1 MHTLAPFIKKARPL
15 FRELHLFYRDL
26 PDTECRCERPGICC
40 AFLPEMTGIEA
51 LQWFDLIGNLPGR
64 QKNAIIQKFVTFYL
78 TNPIHSSS
86 CPFLENGSCSIYEFR
101 TFACRAYGIWSRKF
115 GDTRTRQNREER
127 KMLRLRWKNCGV
139 ILPVEMVESEIEY
152 CDSVRCLSAN
162 SPSDAQI
169 MNILEKVYRLD
180 QRIPD
185 LGQQFEVMCHSDFSL
200 WVACLVFGQRK
211 AVLGK
216 FAVIK
221 EIVQKGTDER
231 LQEMIEKVLSFRF

>member
-1 MHTLAPFIKKARPL
+1 M
-15 FRELHLFYRDL
+15 FRELQLFYRDL

-40 AFLPEMTGIEA
+40 VFLPEMTGIEA
-51 LQWFDLIGNLPGR
+51 LQWFNLIGNLPAR
-64 QKNAIIQKFVTFYL
+64 QKNAIFQKFVKFYL
-78 TNPIHSSS
+78 SNPIRSSS
-86 CPFLENGSCSIYEFR
+86 CPFLEDGSCSIYQVR

-115 GDTRTRQNREER
+115 GVARTRQNREER
-127 KMLRLRWKNCGV
+127 KILRLRWRSFGV
-139 ILPVEMVESEIEY
+139 ILPLEMVESEIDY

-162 SPSDAQI
+162 SPTDEQI
-169 MNILEKVYRLD
+169 MNILEKVYQLD

-185 LGQQFEVMCHSDFSL
+185 LGQKFEEMYHSDFSF

-216 FAVIK
+216 YAVIK
-221 EIVQKGTDER
+221 EMVQEGTEKR